1 MNDDNKIT
9 FLDLVFPL
17 ILIYVSALIFWA
29 YFIKT
34 NDYTNP
40 ILDVVVIFITAT
52 FFCYG
57 VLAFIRDLRQGFKYI
72 LRNFRKIKQ

>member
-1 MNDDNKIT
+1 MNNNNKIT

-17 ILIYVSALIFWA
+17 FFIYSSGLFFWA

-40 ILDVVVIFITAT
+40 ILDVFVIFVTST

-57 VLAFIRDLRQGFKYI
+57 VLSFVRDLKHGFRYI
-72 LRNFRKIKQ
+72 LRNFRKIK